1 MSDSSLVK
9 AAIKEQIKSSMSWFS
24 GIRGIIDNFDNGV
37 QSSDYE
43 KNTSPFLNALQMADL
58 CTPSDITANLKNIF
72 INSWKAS
79 LSNSSKLSFYCS
91 VKEEFRWELY
101 LDSVQSFNER
111 RATSQ
116 IRSSSHKLNI
126 ETGRYAAKAR
136 EDRICDF
143 CSKFC
148 SSSSSS
154 YLPIEDEHHFL
165 NICPQGASIRSSYIN
180 HLQRLLPNEPG
191 EPVITPS
198 ISGALLPPPFQ
209 LHPSSTSPNI
219 KQAKSIIR
227 LACNTIYRLYDT
239 TLKFKKKLKDAS
251 KVKSKPNAPSASAT

>member
-1 MSDSSLVK
+1 
-9 AAIKEQIKSSMSWFS
+9 MSWFS
-24 GIRGIIDNFDNGV
+24 SIRGLIDIFDNSV

-58 CTPSDITANLKNIF
+58 CTPSEITSNLKNIF
-72 INSWKAS
+72 INSWKAA

-154 YLPIEDEHHFL
+154 SSSSSLPIEDEHHFL
-165 NICPQGASIRSSYIN
+165 NICPQGASIRSSYLN
-180 HLQRLLPNEPG
+180 HIQRLLPAELVN
-191 EPVITPS
+191 THR
-198 ISGALLPPPFQ
+198 ISGALLPQ
-209 LHPSSTSPNI
+209 LKHHP
-219 KQAKSIIR
+219 
-227 LACNTIYRLYDT
+227 T
-239 TLKFKKKLKDAS
+239 TN
-251 KVKSKPNAPSASAT
+251 KPNLSLGWRATLSIVSMTLP